1 MLLGGFFLWVNIVYS
16 CLDWLLVIIRS
27 FHYTIYKVYLS
38 CLKGMKMTTS
48 KVTYQGDL
56 RTTAIHLQ
64 SNNEIITDAPTD
76 NQGKGEAFSPTD
88 LLATSLASCMLTIIG
103 IKARDM
109 NVDLAGTTAQVT
121 KVMAADPR
129 RVSEIHVDITFNQQL
144 DEKTQKIFYNTALT
158 CPVAKSIHPD
168 IMQKVTIY
176 SKN

>member
-1 MLLGGFFLWVNIVYS
+1 
-16 CLDWLLVIIRS
+16 
-27 FHYTIYKVYLS
+27 
-38 CLKGMKMTTS
+38 MTTS
-48 KVTYQGDL
+48 KVIYQGDL

-103 IKARDM
+103 IKACDM
-109 NVDLAGTTAQVT
+109 EIDVAGTTTEVT
-121 KVMAADPR
+121 KIMAAEPR
-129 RVSEIHVDITFNQQL
+129 RVSEIHVEITFNQEL
-144 DEKTQKIFYNTALT
+144 DDKTQKIFYNTALT

-168 IMQKVTIY
+168 IIQRVTIN

>member
-1 MLLGGFFLWVNIVYS
+1 
-16 CLDWLLVIIRS
+16 
-27 FHYTIYKVYLS
+27 
-38 CLKGMKMTTS
+38 MTTS

-64 SNNEIITDAPTD
+64 SSNEIITDAPVD
-76 NQGKGEAFSPTD
+76 NHGKGEAFSPTD

-109 NVDLAGTTAQVT
+109 EIDITGTRAEVT
-121 KVMAADPR
+121 KVMAANPR
-129 RVSEIHVDITFNQQL
+129 RVSEVHVAITFNKQL
-144 DEKTQKIFYNTALT
+144 DDKTQKIFYNTALT

-168 IMQKVTIY
+168 IIQKVTIN

>member
-1 MLLGGFFLWVNIVYS
+1 
-16 CLDWLLVIIRS
+16 
-27 FHYTIYKVYLS
+27 
-38 CLKGMKMTTS
+38 MTTS

-64 SNNEIITDAPTD
+64 SSNEIITDAPLD
-76 NQGKGEAFSPTD
+76 NQGKGQAFSPTD

-109 NVDLAGTTAQVT
+109 DIDIAGTTADVT

-129 RVSEIHVDITFNQQL
+129 RVSEVHVAITFNQQL
-144 DEKTQKIFYNTALT
+144 DDKTQKIFYNTALT

-168 IMQKVTIY
+168 IIQKVIID

>member
-1 MLLGGFFLWVNIVYS
+1 
-16 CLDWLLVIIRS
+16 
-27 FHYTIYKVYLS
+27 
-38 CLKGMKMTTS
+38 MTTS

-64 SNNEIITDAPTD
+64 SSSDIITDAPTD

-109 NVDLAGTTAQVT
+109 DIDITGTTAEVT

-129 RVSEIHVDITFNQQL
+129 RVNEIKVVMTFAQDL
-144 DEKTQKIFYNTALT
+144 DERTLKIFHNTALT
-158 CPVAKSIHPD
+158 CPVANSLHPD
-168 IMQKVTIY
+168 ITQNLVFNND
-176 SKN
+176 SGS